1 MLVTSKV
8 SLGDLTVVECDEHS
22 QLFFLLYRAGG
33 YSPSSYG
40 AMKSKLIS
48 FFDDFFKDNRTK
60 KVMSTDHD
68 EFITVP
74 HDDVEAA
81 VKLQKFNYHIVDIKW
96 ILLWGKEIGLGP

>member
-1 MLVTSKV
+1 MVTSKV

-22 QLFFLLYRAGG
+22 QLFFSLYRAGG
-33 YSPSSYG
+33 YRPSSYG

-48 FFDDFFKDNRTK
+48 FFDDFFKDKRTK
-60 KVMSTDHD
+60 KVMSTD
-68 EFITVP
+68 